1 MADFTD
7 LIARAVTPSMGREE
21 REQVYTVVRQA
32 VQRLQDRENL
42 APDDP
47 RILLQRHLIEETIR
61 DVEFDIIRFLTLR
74 KIEQARMAQNAE
86 YEAQFTQS
94 KKR

>member
-1 MADFTD
+1 MADFND
-7 LIARAVTPSMGREE
+7 LVARAVNPAMSREE

-32 VQRLQDRENL
+32 VNRLQERESL
-42 APDDP
+42 GADDP

-61 DVEFDIIRFLTLR
+61 DVEFDIVRFLTLQ
-74 KIEQARMAQNAE
+74 KIEQARAAQEAE
-86 YEAQFTQS
+86 YQAQFA

>member
-7 LIARAVTPSMGREE
+7 LIARAVSPSMSREE

-42 APDDP
+42 AEDDP

-61 DVEFDIIRFLTLR
+61 DVEFDIVRFLTLR
-74 KIEQARMAQNAE
+74 RIEQARAAQNAE
-86 YEAQFTQS
+86 YEAQFA

>member
-7 LIARAVTPSMGREE
+7 LIARAVSPSMSREE

-32 VQRLQDRENL
+32 VQRLQERENL
-42 APDDP
+42 ASDDP

-61 DVEFDIIRFLTLR
+61 DVEFDIVRFLTLR
-74 KIEQARMAQNAE
+74 RIEQARAAQNAE
-86 YEAQFTQS
+86 YEAQFA

>member
-7 LIARAVTPSMGREE
+7 LIARAVTPSMSREE

-42 APDDP
+42 GPDDP

-61 DVEFDIIRFLTLR
+61 DVEFDIARFLTLR
-74 KIEQARMAQNAE
+74 RIEQARSAQNAE
-86 YEAQFTQS
+86 YEAQFA

>member
-7 LIARAVTPSMGREE
+7 LIARAVTPSMGRDE

-86 YEAQFTQS
+86 YEAQFTRS

>member
-7 LIARAVTPSMGREE
+7 LIARAVTPAMSRDE

-42 APDDP
+42 TANDP

-61 DVEFDIIRFLTLR
+61 DVEFDIVRFLTLR
-74 KIEQARMAQNAE
+74 KIEQARAAQNAE
-86 YEAQFTQS
+86 YEAQFA

>member
-61 DVEFDIIRFLTLR
+61 DVEFDIVRYLTLR
-74 KIEQARMAQNAE
+74 KIEQARAAQNAE
-86 YEAQFTQS
+86 YEAQFS

>member
-7 LIARAVTPSMGREE
+7 LIAPAVSPSMSREE

-32 VQRLQDRENL
+32 VQRLQERENL
-42 APDDP
+42 AGDDP

-61 DVEFDIIRFLTLR
+61 DVEFDIVRYLTLR
-74 KIEQARMAQNAE
+74 KIEQARAAQNAE
-86 YEAQFTQS
+86 YEAQFA

>member
-7 LIARAVTPSMGREE
+7 LIARAVSPSMSREE
-21 REQVYTVVRQA
+21 RDQVYAVVRQA

-42 APDDP
+42 AGDDP

-61 DVEFDIIRFLTLR
+61 DVEGDVARYESLR
-74 KIEQARMAQNAE
+74 KLDAAFAAQAEAHKAAQGG
-86 YEAQFTQS
+86 
-94 KKR
+94 RR

>member
-86 YEAQFTQS
+86 YEAQFSRS

>member
-7 LIARAVTPSMGREE
+7 LIARAVSPSMSREE

-42 APDDP
+42 AGDDP

-61 DVEFDIIRFLTLR
+61 DIEFDIVRFLTLR
-74 KIEQARMAQNAE
+74 KIDQARAAQNAE
-86 YEAQFTQS
+86 YEAQFA

>member
-74 KIEQARMAQNAE
+74 KIEQARMAQNAD
-86 YEAQFTQS
+86 YEAQFTRS

>member
-7 LIARAVTPSMGREE
+7 LIARAVSPSMSREE

-32 VQRLQDRENL
+32 VQRLQERENL
-42 APDDP
+42 AGDDP

-61 DVEFDIIRFLTLR
+61 DVEFDIVRYLTLR
-74 KIEQARMAQNAE
+74 KIEQAREAQNAE
-86 YEAQFTQS
+86 YEAQFA

>member
-7 LIARAVTPSMGREE
+7 LIARAVTPAMSRDE

-42 APDDP
+42 TPNDP

-61 DVEFDIIRFLTLR
+61 DVEFDIVRFLTLR
-74 KIEQARMAQNAE
+74 KIEQARAAQNAE
-86 YEAQFTQS
+86 YEAQFA

>member
-7 LIARAVTPSMGREE
+7 LIARAVSPSMSREE

-32 VQRLQDRENL
+32 VQRLQDRESL
-42 APDDP
+42 AADDP

-61 DVEFDIIRFLTLR
+61 DVEFDIVRFLTLR
-74 KIEQARMAQNAE
+74 RIEQARTAQNAE
-86 YEAQFTQS
+86 YEAQFA